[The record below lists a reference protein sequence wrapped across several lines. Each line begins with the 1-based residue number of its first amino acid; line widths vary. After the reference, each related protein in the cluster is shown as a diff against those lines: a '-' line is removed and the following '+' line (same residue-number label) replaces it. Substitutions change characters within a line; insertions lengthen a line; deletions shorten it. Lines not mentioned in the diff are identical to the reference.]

1 MLLPMKII
9 MNTREVEEEISVST
23 KDTAKQVLNLFKKPS
38 FEFSK
43 QWKHLQRLEKVFTVL
58 FFLFLLIRNDL
69 FTMLLMLFYLCYAS
83 LFSLHIPFVFYYWS
97 SIALSVWIVLKFI
110 VQSSFVTQYIRDGVC
125 TSAACPRERQG
136 SHPQQ
141 LPVDLILGLYK
152 TDKDYVGFC
161 VAPLTPRAR
170 RSCARCSGPPL
181 PPPPALLPVEAPRSA
196 AAVR

>member
-97 SIALSVWIVLKFI
+97 SIALSIWIVLKFI
-110 VQSSFVTQYIRDGVC
+110 VQSSFVTQYIRDGVWHF
-125 TSAACPRERQG
+125 SGMVHESDKGLIPNSFQWIF
-136 SHPQQ
+136 
-141 LPVDLILGLYK
+141 ILGLYK
-152 TDKDYVGFC
+152 TEKDYVGLC
-161 VAPLTPRAR
+161 
-170 RSCARCSGPPL
+170 CATD
-181 PPPPALLPVEAPRSA
+181 A
-196 AAVR
+196 